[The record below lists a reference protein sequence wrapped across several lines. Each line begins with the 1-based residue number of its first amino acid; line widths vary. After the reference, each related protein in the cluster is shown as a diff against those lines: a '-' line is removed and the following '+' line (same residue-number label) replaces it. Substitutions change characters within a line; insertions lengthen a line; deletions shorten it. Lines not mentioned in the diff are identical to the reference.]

1 MFTSIRWIAEASL
14 IFGLLLILIILL
26 VVLLA
31 LLLKRLVLLL
41 NDCALLLGGI
51 LLSTADLGDR
61 AGCCGILGRRL
72 PIIVVNRQLFAFRI
86 SIHKV
91 TPCRGRDGGTIPVA
105 VVLAVDSDIRNRVS
119 NRVLHVTDKH
129 ECGDLVRNETTR
141 RN

>member
-1 MFTSIRWIAEASL
+1 MPESTLYWIIAA
-14 IFGLLLILIILL
+14 IIVVLLILIILL

-105 VVLAVDSDIRNRVS
+105 VVLAVDSDIRNRVA
-119 NRVLHVTDKH
+119 NRVLHVTDEH